1 MRSASCLRPVK
12 RSWSVINGVGALRH
26 RQGPWGLSALG
37 FPPPPALPGR
47 AKTLE
52 ECRGA
57 RTQTEGLLLERSQ
70 AGAAPK
76 KVPAATQHR
85 PSGHPQLSDA
95 QRCGQAPSAPR
106 SPMTKS
112 LPGALGSHRSLS
124 AAGSHGFSFC
134 TTRKTRTPSDIC
146 VPSPA
151 LLPGGAA
158 GSPGSAGLLQSQ
170 QIFGRGGGKGY
181 WRCYQR
187 AAMEGNLAAVSSP
200 VLRAGSK
207 ELGAP
212 TGNGDLSQGKRPECP
227 QPQTTALP
235 VPRCGV
241 RVPRGTPGAREGQT
255 HVLMT
260 WPRSYLS
267 VTSDGWL

>member
-1 MRSASCLRPVK
+1 
-12 RSWSVINGVGALRH
+12 
-26 RQGPWGLSALG
+26 
-37 FPPPPALPGR
+37 
-47 AKTLE
+47 
-52 ECRGA
+52 
-57 RTQTEGLLLERSQ
+57 
-70 AGAAPK
+70 
-76 KVPAATQHR
+76 
-85 PSGHPQLSDA
+85 
-95 QRCGQAPSAPR
+95 
-106 SPMTKS
+106 MTKS
-112 LPGALGSHRSLS
+112 LLGALGSHRSLL

-134 TTRKTRTPSDIC
+134 TTKKTRTPSDIR

-170 QIFGRGGGKGY
+170 QIFGRGGGMGY
-181 WRCYQR
+181 RRCYQR
-187 AAMEGNLAAVSSP
+187 AAVEGNLATISSP
-200 VLRAGSK
+200 VLRAGSE
-207 ELGAP
+207 ELGVH

-235 VPRCGV
+235 VPRRGV
-241 RVPRGTPGAREGQT
+241 RVPRGAPGAREGQT